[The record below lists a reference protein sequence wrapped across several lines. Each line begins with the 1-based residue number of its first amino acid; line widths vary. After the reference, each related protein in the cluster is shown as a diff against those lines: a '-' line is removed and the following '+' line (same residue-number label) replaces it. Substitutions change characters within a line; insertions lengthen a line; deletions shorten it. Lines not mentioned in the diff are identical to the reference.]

1 MRDLRVERAEAIAQ
15 DVRLFELRDPSGAD
29 LPVFTAGA
37 HISVRTP
44 GGEERKYSLC
54 NDPQERDRYVI
65 AVKREANGR
74 GGSASMCADVNA
86 GDLLPVSDPANE
98 FELAASPAGY
108 TFIAGGI
115 GITPLLSMARFLLS
129 SGGPAF
135 KLFYLTRNP
144 ETTPFLDE
152 LKRPEFRGKVVIHHD
167 QGDMANAYDL
177 WPALEKPK
185 GHVYC
190 CGPKGLM
197 DAVRDM
203 TGHWSASAVH
213 FEAFTDGSVAQA
225 EDEAFKVRIEGTDEV
240 LDVPVGV
247 TILEALRNAG
257 HVVPSSCES
266 GSCGS
271 CRTRLV
277 SGDVDHRDLVLT
289 AGEYDSNIMVCVSR
303 GRGGEVVIAL

>member
-1 MRDLRVERAEAIAQ
+1 
-15 DVRLFELRDPSGAD
+15 
-29 LPVFTAGA
+29 
-37 HISVRTP
+37 
-44 GGEERKYSLC
+44 
-54 NDPQERDRYVI
+54 
-65 AVKREANGR
+65 
-74 GGSASMCADVNA
+74 
-86 GDLLPVSDPANE
+86 
-98 FELAASPAGY
+98 
-108 TFIAGGI
+108 
-115 GITPLLSMARFLLS
+115 
-129 SGGPAF
+129 
-135 KLFYLTRNP
+135 
-144 ETTPFLDE
+144 
-152 LKRPEFRGKVVIHHD
+152 
-167 QGDMANAYDL
+167 
-177 WPALEKPK
+177 
-185 GHVYC
+185 
-190 CGPKGLM
+190 M

-289 AGEYDSNIMVCVSR
+289 PGEYADNIMVCVSR
-303 GRGGEVVIAL
+303 GRGGQVVVAL